1 MSAAANGGHLVR
13 PYVLKAVRH
22 PDGSVEEIQPFL
34 IRQVV
39 SPETARTLTSIFTEV
54 VKRGTGQAAAVPGSP
69 VAGKTGTA
77 QKLDRQTGR
86 YSRTKVVAS
95 FVGYVPADNP
105 RLAILVLIDE
115 PETSA
120 WGGTVAAPVFR
131 EIAQEVL
138 SYLGIPPVDARDE
151 RVARR
156 PDEASSRVN

>member
-1 MSAAANGGHLVR
+1 V
-13 PYVLKAVRH
+13 
-22 PDGSVEEIQPFL
+22 I
-34 IRQVV
+34 

-54 VKRGTGQAAAVPGSP
+54 VKRGTGQAAGVAGYS

-86 YSRTKVVAS
+86 SSRTKVVAS
-95 FVGYVPADNP
+95 FVGYVPAEHP
-105 RLAILVLIDE
+105 RLAILVLIDD
-115 PETSA
+115 PGGTA

-138 SYLGIPPVDARDE
+138 PYLEIPPIPARDK